1 MSTFTTTVRH
11 GEDGV
16 VIVALHGYLDA
27 HTASEFEREL
37 RALIQGGA
45 SRIIVDFSDLEY
57 ISSAGLGVFM
67 VFIEDVRRDHGDIL
81 LASMRE
87 NVFSVFDLLGFQVLF
102 TITTTV
108 DQAQQE
114 FRSRR

>member
-1 MSTFTTTVRH
+1 M
-11 GEDGV
+11 
-16 VIVALHGYLDA
+16 VIDPHA
-27 HTASEFEREL
+27 HIAPLS
-37 RALIQGGA
+37 
-45 SRIIVDFSDLEY
+45 
-57 ISSAGLGVFM
+57 
-67 VFIEDVRRDHGDIL
+67 FIEDVRRDRGDIL

-114 FRSRR
+114 FRSRQ

>member
-1 MSTFTTTVRH
+1 
-11 GEDGV
+11 
-16 VIVALHGYLDA
+16 
-27 HTASEFEREL
+27 
-37 RALIQGGA
+37 
-45 SRIIVDFSDLEY
+45 
-57 ISSAGLGVFM
+57 M
-67 VFIEDVRRDHGDIL
+67 VFIEDVRRDRGDIL

-114 FRSRR
+114 FRSRQ